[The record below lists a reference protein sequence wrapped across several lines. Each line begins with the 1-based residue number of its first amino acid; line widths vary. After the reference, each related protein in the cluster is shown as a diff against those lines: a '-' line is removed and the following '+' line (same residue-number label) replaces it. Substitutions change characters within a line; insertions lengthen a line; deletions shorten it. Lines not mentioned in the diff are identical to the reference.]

1 MGGVSC
7 SLLQYGIR
15 NYDTLSE
22 RVEASGV
29 QLDRRSRTNQHAD
42 SVGHHIWL
50 LSEGGAIAAETH
62 IRL

>member
-7 SLLQYGIR
+7 SLPRYGIR

-29 QLDRRSRTNQHAD
+29 
-42 SVGHHIWL
+42 
-50 LSEGGAIAAETH
+50 
-62 IRL
+62 